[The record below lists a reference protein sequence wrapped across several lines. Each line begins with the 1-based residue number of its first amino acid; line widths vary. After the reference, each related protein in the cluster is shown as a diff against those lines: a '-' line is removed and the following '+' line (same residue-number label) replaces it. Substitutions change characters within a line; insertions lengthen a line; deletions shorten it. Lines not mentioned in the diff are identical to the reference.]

1 MELMKSITMDGKKYY
16 FNCESWGTRSGFA
29 HGCKMW
35 DAENWGK
42 VAEAKRFYLNRTWE
56 CCDFQSVILD
66 AVGKAI
72 GYAGGRVREKL
83 FDANG
88 WQKMTAKRR
97 EALAGALALDPE
109 YGTLRKLYTE
119 LAGNRPAW
127 DY

>member
-1 MELMKSITMDGKKYY
+1 MEMMKSITVDGKR
-16 FNCESWGTRSGFA
+16 FMFECESWGTRSGFA

-35 DAENWGK
+35 DMENLEK

-56 CCDFQSVILD
+56 CWDFQSAILD
-66 AVGKAI
+66 AVDKAV
-72 GYAGGRVREKL
+72 GYVAGSIREKL

-97 EALAGALALDPE
+97 EALIRALELDPE
-109 YGTLRKLYTE
+109 YGTLQKLYKE
-119 LAGNRPAW
+119 LRGNRPAW